1 MPKDKKIN
9 PDQENDSSEATA
21 ATTPGAAYTP
31 PAEPVGAGLPESS
44 QSVAA
49 TAPVGTNGKRRLGT
63 AAIIG
68 ISAAGLALLAGVFGG
83 GMALGVSI
91 THHEF
96 GDKRGQVQRAEGP
109 THNGNGERRPMQGGF
124 GEDR

>member
-9 PDQENDSSEATA
+9 PDHENSSSEATA
-21 ATTPGAAYTP
+21 APTPAATYTP
-31 PAEPVGAGLPESS
+31 AAVPVGAGLPESP

-49 TAPVGTNGKRRLGT
+49 TVPVGTKGKRRLGT

-91 THHEF
+91 AHHEF

-109 THNGNGERRPMQGGF
+109 LHNGNGERRPMQGGL
-124 GEDR
+124 GQDR